1 MKIYISCD
9 AEGISGVHRPP
20 EEIPEIRTL
29 MTRDV
34 NAAVAGAR
42 AAGATGIVVWDM
54 HDGGKTLLYEE
65 LDEGAEYIQGSPPVV
80 RLPGLDGSFAG
91 VFLIGYHA
99 MQGTANAVCDHTMS
113 SATWQRLSINGVTLG
128 EVGQDALWA
137 GRLGVP
143 VVLVTGDDKVCAEA
157 RALLGDVETAQ
168 VKIGLGRHTARML
181 SAKAAR
187 QLIYERAASA
197 ALAMVERVKP
207 FKMAPPYE
215 VRLQYASSAQLD
227 GILFD
232 GKRRERVDG
241 QTIVF
246 RTNDLVEA
254 LTRQV

>member
-1 MKIYISCD
+1 MKVYIACD
-9 AEGISGVHRPP
+9 AEGVSGVSRPP
-20 EEIPEIRTL
+20 DEVPEIRIL

-42 AAGATGIVVWDM
+42 AGGATEIIVWDM

-65 LDEGAEYIQGSPPVV
+65 LDEGAEYVQGSPPIE
-80 RLPGLDGSFAG
+80 RLPGLDTSFAG

-99 MQGTANAVCDHTMS
+99 MQGTAGAVCDHTMS
-113 SATWQRLSINGVTLG
+113 SATWQHLWINGVMMG

-143 VVLVTGDDKVCAEA
+143 VLLVTGDDKVCAEA
-157 RALLGDVETAQ
+157 RALLGDIETAQ
-168 VKIGLGRHTARML
+168 VKVGLGRHTARML
-181 SAKAAR
+181 SPKAAR
-187 QLIYERAASA
+187 QLIRERADA
-197 ALAMVERVKP
+197 ALRKVGRAKP
-207 FKMAPPYE
+207 FTLSPPYE
-215 VRLQYASSAQLD
+215 VKLKYANSSLLD

-232 GKRRERVDG
+232 GKRRERLDG
-241 QTIVF
+241 QTVVY